1 MSDHTRTLTAAGLF
15 SLCLMAMTLLPG
27 GSASAQTAAAD
38 GSDAAGGA
46 DGGGLQEVVVTARRR
61 VENLQD
67 VPIAVTAVSANTL
80 EQRNVTNLQD
90 LNSFVPN
97 FKISADRA
105 TNATINVYIRGVG
118 QSDPL
123 WGFEP
128 GVGVY
133 LDDVYLAR
141 PQSALLDVYDVD
153 RIEVLRGP
161 QGTLYGKNTI
171 AGAIKYVSRD
181 IVGPATATATVIAGN
196 YGELDE
202 KVSFSAPI
210 VDQHVYFG
218 AAAANFKRDGFGQV
232 VDSASPYNH
241 NGEDV
246 SNKDVLAARG
256 TLAFLWG
263 SSSKLRLNVFTI
275 QDNSHAAGGQRLND
289 FIAPALDSRY
299 DTRTD
304 MPVSQDRYI
313 RNGEYASYTQD
324 LAPNLGLKVVGAYI
338 QDEAGRIELMLGR
351 DAGRSGGA
359 ALRAEARRLEEWL
372 GGETV
377 RAQYKS
383 PMTQSA

>member
-46 DGGGLQEVVVTARRR
+46 EGGGLQEVVVTARRR

-232 VDSASPYNH
+232 SLVLKRGAEVEVGRGIILIEADGLAQGGDGPVQLALVLQGDAEMGVGRGEAGLEG
-241 NGEDV
+241 NG
-246 SNKDVLAARG
+246 L
-256 TLAFLWG
+256 
-263 SSSKLRLNVFTI
+263 
-275 QDNSHAAGGQRLND
+275 AAGGDGLVQ
-289 FIAPALDSRY
+289 PALL
-299 DTRTD
+299 
-304 MPVSQDRYI
+304 V
-313 RNGEYASYTQD
+313 E
-324 LAPNLGLKVVGAYI
+324 
-338 QDEAGRIELMLGR
+338 
-351 DAGRSGGA
+351 GA
-359 ALRAEARRLEEWL
+359 AEVGVGHGKVRLKDNGLAE
-372 GGETV
+372 GGDGTG
-377 RAQYKS
+377 
-383 PMTQSA
+383 